1 MALLRSALAGPRPG
15 SALSQDRVLMGLT
28 ALIVGSL
35 GCFGMGFGTLTIQV
49 VVCWVLMAGLHTGL
63 AIMAGSVARVTG
75 TRKTTRRIW
84 GAVSF
89 AGFAYAFGDAAQLVM
104 IAVSPM
110 SREVAQGG
118 LVQSW
123 SVLIGTVGI
132 VVVAL
137 TSPTGH
143 SSRRE
148 RTRFWLDV
156 GIVMAAATTFGG
168 YTYLPSDT
176 SNAAAWILGLLTGPG
191 VFLVGVF
198 AVVKL
203 MLSAHPPFSRQAGMT
218 LAGAALLEGVAQASG
233 TLMTDVGR
241 LSWLLGVTV
250 IASTLLAGSSRI
262 QQLQVQL
269 DPSILRPRL
278 RRPFSTL
285 PYMAIAATNLLLLWA
300 LADIGLNEHVWVVI
314 VGGITSTVLVV
325 GRQLVAITDNT
336 RLLHELD
343 TKVRELNQSLD
354 ERDLLTDQLR
364 HQAFHDPLTGLAN
377 RAMFNDELRET
388 LSGAGT
394 FNGHLTL
401 MIIDLDDFKQVNDRF
416 GHAAGDDLLVEAAQ
430 RLRSCVRELDLVA
443 RLGGDEFA
451 VLLKDLR
458 QEDDQIAARIVDA
471 IAVPFAVSGGTALV
485 GASVGVVV
493 ADGRSRT
500 AEQLLNDADTAM
512 YVAKRSGKRG
522 YRVATTAS

>member
-1 MALLRSALAGPRPG
+1 VLLGLA
-15 SALSQDRVLMGLT
+15 

-35 GCFGMGFGTLTIQV
+35 GGFGIGLGTQTIQV
-49 VVCWVLMAGLHTGL
+49 VICWVLMLGLHIGL
-63 AIMAGSVARVTG
+63 AIMAGSVARVAG
-75 TRKTTRRIW
+75 TTKATRRIW

-89 AGFAYAFGDAAQLVM
+89 AGIAYAFGDAAQLVM
-104 IAVSPM
+104 IAVAPM

-123 SVLIGTVGI
+123 AVLIGTVGI
-132 VVVAL
+132 VIAAL
-137 TSPTGH
+137 TSPTGLD
-143 SSRRE
+143 SRRE
-148 RTRFWLDV
+148 RIRFWLDV
-156 GIVMAAATTFGG
+156 GIVMAGATAFGG
-168 YTYLPSDT
+168 YTYLPGDV
-176 SNAAAWILGLLTGPG
+176 SNAAAWVLSLLTGPG

-203 MLSAHPPFSRQAGMT
+203 ILSTRPPFSRLAGMT

-233 TLMTDVGR
+233 MLMTEIGR

-250 IASTLLAGSSRI
+250 VASALLAGSSRV

-269 DPSILRPRL
+269 DPSMLRPRQ

-285 PYMAIAATNLLLLWA
+285 PYVAIAATNLLLLWA
-300 LADIGLNEHVWVVI
+300 LAAIGLNGHVWVVV

-336 RLLHELD
+336 RLLDELD
-343 TKVRELNQSLD
+343 TKVRELNQSLS
-354 ERDLLTDQLR
+354 ERDLLADRLR

-377 RAMFNDELRET
+377 RAMFNNALREA
-388 LSGAGT
+388 LGGVGI

-401 MIIDLDDFKQVNDRF
+401 MIVDLDDFKQVNDRF
-416 GHAAGDDLLVEAAQ
+416 GHAAGDDLLIVAGQ
-430 RLRSCVRELDLVA
+430 RLRSCVREFDLVA

-451 VLLKDLR
+451 ILLKDLR

-471 IAVPFAVSGGTALV
+471 IAIPFAISGGTASV

-493 ADGRSRT
+493 ADGMSRT